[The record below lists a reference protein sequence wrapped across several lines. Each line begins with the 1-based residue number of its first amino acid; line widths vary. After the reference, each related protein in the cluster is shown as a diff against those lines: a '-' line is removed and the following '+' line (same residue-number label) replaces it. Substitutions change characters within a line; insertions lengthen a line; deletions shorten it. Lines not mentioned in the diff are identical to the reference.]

1 VTLSTTET
9 SDALYA
15 TGMWLLDNART
26 DEAALVFRTLLLSH
40 QDDERGWLGLGA
52 CHERKE
58 QLHVARVLYALGTE
72 HTTSARCPWALALV
86 LRAQGHEALADTQLD
101 LALERAE
108 HAGDAS
114 IMGAVQTLRSR

>member
-1 VTLSTTET
+1 MHTTAET

-15 TGMWLLDNART
+15 TGLWLFENERT
-26 DEAALVFRTLLLSH
+26 DDAALVFRTLLLSH

-58 QLHVARVLYALGTE
+58 QLHVARALYALGTE

-86 LRAQGHEALADTQLD
+86 LRAQGEDTLADTQLE
-101 LALERAE
+101 LAIDRAERA
-108 HAGDAS
+108 GD
-114 IMGAVQTLRSR
+114 GAIAAAVERLRRS

>member
-1 VTLSTTET
+1 MMHATAET

-15 TGMWLLDNART
+15 TALWLLENERT
-26 DEAALVFRTLLLSH
+26 DDAAMVFRTLLLSH

-58 QLHVARVLYALGTE
+58 QLHVARALYALGTE

-86 LRAQGHEALADTQLD
+86 LRAQGDEALADAQLE
-101 LALERAE
+101 LALDRAE
-108 HAGDAS
+108 RAGDAP
-114 IMGAVQTLRSR
+114 IAAAVEALRRS